1 MSMEDVYSK
10 PGHLFRR
17 MQQIAVAIFMEEC
30 AEFDLT
36 PVQYA
41 ALVAIR
47 EHPDIDATRLAAVI
61 AFDRSTIG
69 DVLERLESKELIARR
84 STPNDKR
91 VKLLGLTPRGRKLLA
106 AILPSVDRAQERMLA
121 PLGQADRRK
130 LMQLVAQLVDLNNA
144 SSRAPRRTPDGT
156 GTQSAGRSTT

>member
-1 MSMEDVYSK
+1 MSMDDVYTK

-30 AEFDLT
+30 AEFELT

-47 EHPDIDATRLAAVI
+47 EHPGIDATRLSAVI

-69 DVLERLESKELIARR
+69 DVLERLESKDLIVRR
-84 STPNDKR
+84 FTPEDKR
-91 VKLLGLTPRGRKLLA
+91 LKLLELTPRGRRLLT
-106 AILPSVDRAQERMLA
+106 AILPAIDRAQERMLA
-121 PLGQADRRK
+121 PLSAADRRR
-130 LMQLVAQLVDLNNA
+130 LMQLLAQLVDLNNEN
-144 SSRAPRRTPDGT
+144 SRAPRRVLEPT
-156 GTQSAGRSTT
+156 SAQASGRSRA